1 MKKKKEEKESEL
13 SKTLFI
19 LLLGAAVGVF
29 GYILFTQPP
38 GTYSMTDNKLRSS
51 NSSSS
56 SNSFKMGDNKRSE
69 SAPSELKWVDSFKG
83 IGNE

>member
-38 GTYSMTDNKLRSS
+38 GTYSMSDNKLRSS
-51 NSSSS
+51 NTSSSS
-56 SNSFKMGDNKRSE
+56 TKFGDNKRSE
-69 SAPSELKWVDSFKG
+69 SAPSELKWVDTFKG
-83 IGNE
+83 VSNE